1 MLEEQENR
9 YGSVLGRGGGGD
21 YLVVNDVRS
30 GVMKEA
36 EAEES
41 RDSTQVLAGGNKM
54 VQCAQGG
61 SVMGGGGG
69 GDYLV
74 VNDGRSGVMKEAEAE
89 ESRDRN
95 RIL

>member
-9 YGSVLGRGGGGD
+9 YGSVLGR
-21 YLVVNDVRS
+21 
-30 GVMKEA
+30 
-36 EAEES
+36 
-41 RDSTQVLAGGNKM
+41 
-54 VQCAQGG
+54 
-61 SVMGGGGG
+61 GGG